1 MASEIRVFFI
11 CQHNSGR
18 SQIAEAYLREISG
31 EHFEMESGGM
41 EPAEAINP
49 LVVAV
54 MKEVGLDPPENTI
67 DFKALIEK

>member
-1 MASEIRVFFI
+1 
-11 CQHNSGR
+11 
-18 SQIAEAYLREISG
+18 
-31 EHFEMESGGM
+31 MESGGL